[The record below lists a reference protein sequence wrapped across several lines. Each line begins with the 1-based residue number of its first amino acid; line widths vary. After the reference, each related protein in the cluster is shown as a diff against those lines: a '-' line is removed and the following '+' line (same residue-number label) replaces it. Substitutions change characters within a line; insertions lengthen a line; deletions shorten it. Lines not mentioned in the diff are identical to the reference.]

1 MERTSIDSN
10 NVYVPD
16 LQRGDLADYH
26 LCNVVDKTWNYAG
39 LLETERDHILN
50 AVMGLGGEAG
60 EIVDLHKK
68 MLFHKPKDGRR
79 EELLHELGD
88 VLYYFNK
95 LRDLYGFSMKEIVEA
110 NLIKLSK
117 RHADTYNRESLNV
130 R

>member
-1 MERTSIDSN
+1 MERNSIDN
-10 NVYVPD
+10 ENLYVPH

-26 LCNVVDKTWNYAG
+26 LRNVVDKTWNYAG
-39 LLETERDHILN
+39 LLQSERDHILN

-68 MLFHKPKDGRR
+68 MFFHKPKDGRR
-79 EELLHELGD
+79 EEILHELGD

-110 NLIKLSK
+110 NLEKLFK
-117 RHADTYNRESLNV
+117 RHADIYNRESLDV